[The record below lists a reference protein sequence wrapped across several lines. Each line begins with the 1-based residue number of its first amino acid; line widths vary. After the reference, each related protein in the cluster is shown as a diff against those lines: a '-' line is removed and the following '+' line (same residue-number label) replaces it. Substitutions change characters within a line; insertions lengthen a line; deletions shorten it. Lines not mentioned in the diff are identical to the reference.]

1 MGGEHVERLGH
12 DDLRAPTPI
21 AVEHV
26 HRYQL
31 AAQLCDGLRVADVC
45 CGTGYGTRILA
56 EAGANAVGIDSSEE
70 AIAEARAGVGGSGET
85 RFEVADAHEY
95 LDRDLSGEVDAVVIF
110 EGLEHL
116 PDLDRAVA
124 ALRELA
130 ARGVRLA
137 VSIPNS
143 ELLGEEDNPFHETD
157 FDYERALSTLRGL
170 ADDVVVL
177 GQFPASGSL
186 IRGEREGARLSVTPV
201 EADAVGLEG
210 AAHLIGLAGFGEAAT
225 DASAR
230 MLLGVAPES
239 RAYMRE
245 LERANARL
253 WEGIEEQ
260 RARLERIESSL
271 PYRASA
277 PLRALLRRRGG

>member
-1 MGGEHVERLGH
+1 MADEHVERLGL
-12 DDLRAPTPI
+12 DDVRQATPI

-31 AAQLCDGLRVADVC
+31 AARLCDGLRVADVC

-56 EAGANAVGIDSSEE
+56 EGGANAVGIDSSED
-70 AIAEARAGVGGSGET
+70 AIAQARAGAGEFGEVA
-85 RFEVADAHEY
+85 FEVADAHEY
-95 LDRDLSGEVDAVVIF
+95 LERDLEGEVDAVVMF

-116 PDLDRAVA
+116 PDLERAVG
-124 ALRELA
+124 ALRALA
-130 ARGVRLA
+130 ASGVRLA

-157 FDYERALSTLRGL
+157 FDYERAVSTLRGL
-170 ADDVVVL
+170 TDDVVVL
-177 GQFPASGSL
+177 GQFPAAGSL
-186 IRGEREGARLSVTPV
+186 IRGEGKGARLAATPV
-201 EADAVGLEG
+201 GTEPAGLDG
-210 AAHLIGLAGFGEAAT
+210 AAHLIGLAGFGEAAAG
-225 DASAR
+225 ASAR

-253 WEGIEEQ
+253 WAGIEEQ

-277 PLRALLRRRGG
+277 PLRALLRRRRG